1 MTGMNEPTNLSTRDK
16 LRDKLSETRE
26 NLADM
31 GHLAKEAVHDKFQD
45 LKGRAAEGYER
56 GKEKVHEWE
65 DSLVRT
71 VRSSPMKSLLVAAGV
86 GLAFGFLCRR
96 G

>member
-1 MTGMNEPTNLSTRDK
+1 MNEPTTNTSTRDK

-26 NLADM
+26 NIVDM
-31 GHLAKEAVHDKFQD
+31 GHIAKDAVQDKFQD
-45 LKGRAAEGYER
+45 LKGRAADQYER
-56 GKEKVHEWE
+56 GKDKVQEWE
-65 DSLVRT
+65 DSLLTT

-96 G
+96 GR